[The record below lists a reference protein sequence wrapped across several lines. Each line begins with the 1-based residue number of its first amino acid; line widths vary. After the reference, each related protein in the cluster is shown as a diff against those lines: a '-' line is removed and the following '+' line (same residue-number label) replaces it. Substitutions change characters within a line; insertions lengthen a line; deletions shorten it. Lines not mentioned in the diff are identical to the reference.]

1 MVQIK
6 KAHIKGDH
14 PAHVAKL
21 ADRMERD
28 LGAIRRAM
36 RKPLNAEIARGQLT
50 LPQTAV
56 MRVVVRRPA
65 IRLSDLNRE
74 VSLAH
79 STVSGI
85 VDRLEKSGMV
95 KREPDD
101 FDKRIMRV
109 RPTEKVTSWID
120 EQLPALKRG
129 PLQTALQRAKPEERE
144 TLAKAVT
151 RLRRLLARD

>member
-1 MVQIK
+1 MVLVK
-6 KAHIKGDH
+6 KPHIKGDH

-28 LGAIRRAM
+28 LSAIRHAM

-50 LPQTAV
+50 RPQTAV
-56 MRVVVRRPA
+56 MRVVVSKPGTNLRD
-65 IRLSDLNRE
+65 LSKE

-85 VDRLEKSGMV
+85 LDRLEKRGLIYRM
-95 KREPDD
+95 PGDM
-101 FDKRIMRV
+101 DKRTMCFRATPEV
-109 RPTEKVTSWID
+109 ENWLQ
-120 EQLPALKRG
+120 EQLPSLKRG

-144 TLAKAVT
+144 TLTKAVT
-151 RLRRLLARD
+151 RLRRLLARE